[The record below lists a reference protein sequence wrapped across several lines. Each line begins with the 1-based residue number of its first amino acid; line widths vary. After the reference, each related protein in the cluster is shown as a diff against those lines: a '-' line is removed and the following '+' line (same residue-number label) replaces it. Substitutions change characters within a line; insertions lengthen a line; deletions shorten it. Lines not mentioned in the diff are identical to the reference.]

1 LNDDDYHSNEDGL
14 DNEGCFEDDN
24 NEPNRPNYDD
34 NRPSQP
40 RKNRQFNDND
50 QFYDL
55 NEDNETFYDSILK
68 DPNSRNTVQPNKT
81 SSSRQLRLVLLQL

>member
-1 LNDDDYHSNEDGL
+1 
-14 DNEGCFEDDN
+14 
-24 NEPNRPNYDD
+24 
-34 NRPSQP
+34 
-40 RKNRQFNDND
+40 QFNDND

-81 SSSRQLRLVLLQL
+81 SSSRQLRL